1 MKEYAILS
9 SKGKYSSFSYGDYV
23 IRFRTSEALKR
34 YTEVKTW
41 DKGYLVVTADYTQL
55 GPTEKYIDLS
65 SILKE
70 LHIET
75 DFLNKILE
83 VKIEY

>member
-23 IRFRTSEALKR
+23 IRFRISKALKR

-41 DKGYLVVTADYTQL
+41 DKGYLVVTADYAQL
-55 GPTEKYIDLS
+55 GPTEEYIDLS

>member
-1 MKEYAILS
+1 MREYAILS

-41 DKGYLVVTADYTQL
+41 DKGYLVVTADYAQL
-55 GPTEKYIDLS
+55 GPTEEYIDLS
-65 SILKE
+65 SILNE

>member
-9 SKGKYSSFSYGDYV
+9 SKGKYSSFSYSDYV

-41 DKGYLVVTADYTQL
+41 DKGYLVVTADYAQL
-55 GPTEKYIDLS
+55 GPTEEYIDLS
-65 SILKE
+65 SILNE
-70 LHIET
+70 LYIET

>member
-23 IRFRTSEALKR
+23 IRFRISEALKR

-41 DKGYLVVTADYTQL
+41 DKGYLVVTADYAQL
-55 GPTEKYIDLS
+55 GPTEEYIDLS

>member
-9 SKGKYSSFSYGDYV
+9 SKGTYSSFSYGDYV

-41 DKGYLVVTADYTQL
+41 DKGYLVVTADYAQL
-55 GPTEKYIDLS
+55 GPTEEYIDLS
-65 SILKE
+65 SILNE

>member
-34 YTEVKTW
+34 YTEVKAW

-55 GPTEKYIDLS
+55 GPTEEYIDLS
-65 SILKE
+65 SILNE
-70 LHIET
+70 LLLEK
-75 DFLNKILE
+75 DFLSTIQE
-83 VKIEY
+83 VRIEY

>member
-41 DKGYLVVTADYTQL
+41 DKGYLVVTADYAQL
-55 GPTEKYIDLS
+55 GPTEEYIDLS